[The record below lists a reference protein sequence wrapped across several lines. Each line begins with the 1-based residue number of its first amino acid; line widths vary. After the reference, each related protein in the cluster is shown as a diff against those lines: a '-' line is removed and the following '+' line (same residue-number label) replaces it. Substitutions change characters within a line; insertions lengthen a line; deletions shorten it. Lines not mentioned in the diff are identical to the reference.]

1 VRRGSS
7 SADLLVVW
15 LYLVENLGASSLW
28 FWWQTNLFE
37 AFCLNRG
44 FRRTFSRKKIV
55 VVLSRLGAKE
65 NGKVCKT
72 MGSDVATSSHNWQAC
87 RCPSHPLMS
96 LMKFG
101 TEQLPNTDRP
111 QNLRNK
117 CLLTSKDI
125 SRKKEEE
132 RIRKLSDKN
141 DKEQSCLAQLRVFYD
156 IIPSPTS
163 CASFR
168 IIMNHFEKL
177 YSVETKKLVHW
188 LNVNRLNAQ
197 LAPSP
202 VKHASEVQLP
212 SSDRTTG
219 PNGIQRI
226 GLTTKSRRHCDFFS
240 GTIICH
246 CVRYLQGCDPSILQ
260 VTLELLQALGE
271 ASSWCIQSTSQTK
284 KLNFRLTLR
293 HLVCRFQS
301 TTTTV
306 TCQHRPTGSTLTSWP
321 RISSNEIFIFIR
333 Y

>member
-1 VRRGSS
+1 
-7 SADLLVVW
+7 
-15 LYLVENLGASSLW
+15 
-28 FWWQTNLFE
+28 
-37 AFCLNRG
+37 
-44 FRRTFSRKKIV
+44 
-55 VVLSRLGAKE
+55 
-65 NGKVCKT
+65 

-141 DKEQSCLAQLRVFYD
+141 DKEQSCVAQLRVFYD

-212 SSDRTTG
+212 SSDRTILAPMG
-219 PNGIQRI
+219 SNALVLQRRVA
-226 GLTTKSRRHCDFFS
+226 G
-240 GTIICH
+240 
-246 CVRYLQGCDPSILQ
+246 
-260 VTLELLQALGE
+260 
-271 ASSWCIQSTSQTK
+271 
-284 KLNFRLTLR
+284 
-293 HLVCRFQS
+293 
-301 TTTTV
+301 TV
-306 TCQHRPTGSTLTSWP
+306 TFSVVQSFAIVLGISKGATLPFCRWHWNCCKLWARPVPGAFSRP
-321 RISSNEIFIFIR
+321 ARQRN
-333 Y
+333 